1 MLEILIV
8 LAIAIVVSVFISLPF
23 FRKNRFDQPYLEE
36 ETDPIQGKL
45 IQRLNALNNEK
56 ESLYNA
62 LKDIEF
68 DYELGKLSKSDFEGL
83 NLSYK
88 SKAISILKEIDEIDN
103 EINLKAIE
111 NNIGKDIKIESEER
125 SEEDGGIEREILPFR
140 KLNKNGGQL
149 LKCLGCGRECNSEDI
164 FCSKCGAKLKVE
176 NTNEI

>member
-1 MLEILIV
+1 MVLEILIV

-103 EINLKAIE
+103 EINLKVKE
-111 NNIGKDIKIESEER
+111 FNLEEDNINESKEISEE
-125 SEEDGGIEREILPFR
+125 EDVIEREILQFR
-140 KLNKNGGQL
+140 KSGNTIDPQIECLN
-149 LKCLGCGRECNSEDI
+149 CGKECNPNDV
-164 FCSKCGAKLKVE
+164 FCSKCGNKLSF
-176 NTNEI
+176 

>member
-1 MLEILIV
+1 MVLEILIV

-88 SKAISILKEIDEIDN
+88 SKAISILKEIDEIESRID
-103 EINLKAIE
+103 L
-111 NNIGKDIKIESEER
+111 IGIHKSVVSD
-125 SEEDGGIEREILPFR
+125 
-140 KLNKNGGQL
+140 
-149 LKCLGCGRECNSEDI
+149 
-164 FCSKCGAKLKVE
+164 V
-176 NTNEI
+176 